1 MKASVCIPTYE
12 MGGKGVEFLE
22 ESFLALRM
30 QTCKDFE
37 IVISDHSKDDSI
49 KNFCESVAKKSSLNI
64 NYFRNVKQR
73 GSSSANINNAIKCA
87 TGEVIK
93 VLFQDD
99 YLCDIDCLNLIYE
112 RFKNPDVNWVVNG
125 TVHTSDSVHF
135 FDPMVPKY
143 NDEIYLGN
151 NTISSPS
158 VLAIR
163 NKNVLAFDE
172 RLSWLMDV
180 DYYKR
185 LFDKYGLP
193 EIVENILVVN
203 RLWDGQISTS
213 QITQSIVDKEV
224 AYMRRKHS

>member
-1 MKASVCIPTYE
+1 MKLSVCIPTYE
-12 MGGKGVEFLE
+12 MRSKGIKFLE
-22 ESFLALRM
+22 QAFLSLEM
-30 QTCKDFE
+30 QIFKDFE
-37 IVISDHSKDDSI
+37 IIISDHSKDDNI
-49 KNFCESVAKKSSLNI
+49 KNFCELAAQKSSMNI

-125 TVHTSDSVHF
+125 TVHTLDSIHF
-135 FDPMVPKY
+135 FNPMVPKY
-143 NDEIYLGN
+143 HDEIYLGN

-163 NKNVLAFDE
+163 NKDVLKFDE
-172 RLSWLMDV
+172 SLSWLMDV

-193 EIVENILVVN
+193 EIIENILVAN
-203 RLWDGQISTS
+203 RVWDGQISTS
-213 QITQSIVDKEV
+213 QITQDIIDKEV
-224 AYMRRKHS
+224 AYIRRKHS

>member
-1 MKASVCIPTYE
+1 MKVSVCIPTYE
-12 MGGKGVEFLE
+12 MGGRGVEFLE
-22 ESFLALRM
+22 HSFLALRM
-30 QTCKDFE
+30 QTFKDFE
-37 IVISDHSKDDSI
+37 IVISDHSKDDNI
-49 KNFCESVAKKSSLNI
+49 KNFCQSVEKKSSMNI
-64 NYFRNVKQR
+64 NYFRNAEQR

-87 TGEVIK
+87 IGEVIK

-99 YLCDIDCLNLIYE
+99 YLCDINCLDLIYE
-112 RFKNPDVNWVVNG
+112 RFKDPNINWVVNG
-125 TVHTSDSVHF
+125 TVHTSDGNNF
-135 FDPMVPKY
+135 FNPMVPKY
-143 NDEIYLGN
+143 NEKIYLGN

-163 NKNVLAFDE
+163 NKNVQTFDE
-172 RLSWLMDV
+172 NLSWLMDV

-213 QITQSIVDKEV
+213 QITQDIVDKEV

>member
-64 NYFRNVKQR
+64 NYFRNAERR
-73 GSSSANINNAIKCA
+73 GSSSANINNAIKYA
-87 TGEVIK
+87 IGEVIK

-99 YLCDIDCLNLIYE
+99 YICDIDCLNLIYE

>member
-1 MKASVCIPTYE
+1 MKLSVCIPTYE
-12 MGGKGVEFLE
+12 MGGKGVEFLK
-22 ESFLALRM
+22 ESFLGLRM
-30 QTCKDFE
+30 QTFEDFE

-49 KNFCESVAKKSSLNI
+49 KNFCESVSKKSSMNI
-64 NYFRNVKQR
+64 NYFRNVERR
-73 GSSSANINNAIKCA
+73 GSSSVNINNAIKYA
-87 TGEVIK
+87 IGEVIK

-99 YLCDIDCLNLIYE
+99 YICDKDCLKLIYE

-125 TVHTSDSVHF
+125 TVHTSDTKYF
-135 FDPMVPKY
+135 FNPMVPKY
-143 NDEIYLGN
+143 NDKIYLGN

-163 NKNVLAFDE
+163 NKNVLIFDE
-172 RLSWLMDV
+172 SLSWLMNV

-213 QITQSIVDKEV
+213 QITQDIVDKEV

>member
-1 MKASVCIPTYE
+1 MKLSVCIPTYE
-12 MGGKGVEFLE
+12 MAGKGVKFLE
-22 ESFLALRM
+22 QSFLGLEM
-30 QTCKDFE
+30 QTFKDFE

-49 KNFCESVAKKSSLNI
+49 KSFCESMAKKSSMDI
-64 NYFRNVKQR
+64 NYIKNVELR
-73 GSSSANINNAIKCA
+73 GSSSANTNNSIKCA
-87 TGEVIK
+87 IGEVIK

-99 YLCDIDCLNLIYE
+99 YICDIDCLKLIYE

-125 TVHTSDSVHF
+125 SCVFSVYGHF
-135 FDPMVPKY
+135 NPMVPEY

-163 NKNVLAFDE
+163 NKNVLTFDE
-172 RLSWLMDV
+172 SLSWLMDV

-213 QITQSIVDKEV
+213 QITQDIVDKEV

>member
-1 MKASVCIPTYE
+1 
-12 MGGKGVEFLE
+12 
-22 ESFLALRM
+22 
-30 QTCKDFE
+30 
-37 IVISDHSKDDSI
+37 
-49 KNFCESVAKKSSLNI
+49 
-64 NYFRNVKQR
+64 
-73 GSSSANINNAIKCA
+73 
-87 TGEVIK
+87 
-93 VLFQDD
+93 
-99 YLCDIDCLNLIYE
+99 
-112 RFKNPDVNWVVNG
+112 
-125 TVHTSDSVHF
+125 
-135 FDPMVPKY
+135 MVPEY

-163 NKNVLAFDE
+163 NKNVLTFDE
-172 RLSWLMDV
+172 SLSWLMDV

-213 QITQSIVDKEV
+213 QITQDIVDKEV

>member
-1 MKASVCIPTYE
+1 MKISVCIPTYE

-22 ESFLALRM
+22 QSFCGLEAQRL
-30 QTCKDFE
+30 KDFE

-49 KNFCESVAKKSSLNI
+49 KIFCESVVKKSSMDI
-64 NYFRNVKQR
+64 KYFRNTKRR
-73 GSSSANINNAIKCA
+73 GSSSANINNAIKFA
-87 TGEVIK
+87 SGEVIK
-93 VLFQDD
+93 ILFQDD
-99 YLCDIDCLNLIYE
+99 YVCDTDCLKLLYE
-112 RFKNPDVNWVVNG
+112 RFKNPAVNWVVNG
-125 TVHTSDSVHF
+125 TVHTSDAIHF
-135 FDPMVPKY
+135 FNPMVPEY
-143 NDEIYLGN
+143 NDNIYLGN

-163 NKNVLAFDE
+163 NKDVLEFDE
-172 RLSWLMDV
+172 SLSWLMDV

-213 QITQSIVDKEV
+213 QITQDIIDKEV